1 MSPESDFSTPV
12 EFVRVG
18 FDRIMNGTDIPEA
31 VKERLYPLYEKA
43 HRSGDSRK
51 AEAVFRDCITENF
64 RWPWL
69 EKFRGQFEKLSLE
82 PYM

>member
-43 HRSGDSRK
+43 HRSGDS
-51 AEAVFRDCITENF
+51 
-64 RWPWL
+64 
-69 EKFRGQFEKLSLE
+69 
-82 PYM
+82 